1 VEPEF
6 RALLVDYG
14 GVLTNALHHT
24 LGAFCRDIDVDA
36 AHLEEVVRELYG
48 DTKAPGIVTGLETG
62 AVDVADFEAALAQ
75 RLRTRDGSP
84 VDPTG
89 LLTRMFAGFRREPAM
104 LDVVRRARE
113 SGVRT
118 ALVSNSWGTDA
129 YPRDDF
135 DVLFDAVV
143 ISGDVGMRKPEPQIY
158 RYAAAQV
165 GVAPEQCV
173 FVDDLAVNVRGAAA
187 VGMCGVH
194 HTDVATTVAE
204 LEALFGRTFV

>member
-1 VEPEF
+1 
-6 RALLVDYG
+6 
-14 GVLTNALHHT
+14 
-24 LGAFCRDIDVDA
+24 
-36 AHLEEVVRELYG
+36 
-48 DTKAPGIVTGLETG
+48 
-62 AVDVADFEAALAQ
+62 
-75 RLRTRDGSP
+75 
-84 VDPTG
+84 
-89 LLTRMFAGFRREPAM
+89 M